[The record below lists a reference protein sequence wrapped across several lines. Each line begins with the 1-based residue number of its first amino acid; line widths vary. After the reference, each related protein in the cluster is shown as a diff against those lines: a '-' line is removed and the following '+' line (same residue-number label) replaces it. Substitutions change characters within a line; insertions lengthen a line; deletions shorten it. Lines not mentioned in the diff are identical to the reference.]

1 MERAGEHAV
10 PAGPLAVR
18 WRAFELPRF
27 RAGAYHDCRVAFENA
42 GSAPWSGVKLAYHWL
57 DDRGN
62 PIVWDGWR
70 SDVPDAEPGRELEV
84 DATVQAPLP
93 PGRYRLA
100 FDLVLEGRYWLSEVG
115 NAQLELD
122 LAVEPRIGRA
132 LAVQGAQVDDQ
143 EEPLVALDEAEAV
156 AYLGP
161 RCEPAP
167 DWSAR
172 VLDAHQEGYA
182 VVGGSI
188 DAGRSRELA
197 PWSETSG
204 RNPSF
209 AHPLVCPSL
218 VVGARG
224 RFVDDVAELPAFEP
238 AEHEPSIYDGRIRV
252 LLRSGRRLG

>member
-1 MERAGEHAV
+1 MQKAGEHPV

-27 RAGAYHDCRVAFENA
+27 RAGAYHACRVALENA
-42 GSAPWSGVKLAYHWL
+42 GAARWSGLKLAYHWL

-62 PIVWDGWR
+62 AIVWDGWR
-70 SDVPDAEPGRELEV
+70 SELPDAEPGRELEV
-84 DATVQAPLP
+84 ETTVQAPIP
-93 PGRYRLA
+93 PGGYRLA
-100 FDLVLEGRYWLSEVG
+100 FDVVLEGRYWLSEVG

-132 LAVQGAQVDDQ
+132 LAVRGAHVDGQ
-143 EEPLVALDEAEAV
+143 EEPLVALEDAEAV
-156 AYLGP
+156 AYLAPG
-161 RCEPAP
+161 CEPAR

-182 VVGGSI
+182 AVGGSV
-188 DAGRSRELA
+188 DARRSRELR
-197 PWSETSG
+197 PWSEASG

-209 AHPLVCPSL
+209 GGPLVCPSL

-224 RFVDDVAELPAFEP
+224 RFADDVAGLPAFEP
-238 AEHEPSIYDGRIRV
+238 AEHEPSIYDGRIRIR
-252 LLRSGRRLG
+252 LRP

>member
-18 WRAFELPRF
+18 WLAFELPRF
-27 RAGAYHDCRVAFENA
+27 RAGAHHECRVALANA
-42 GSAPWSGVKLAYHWL
+42 GSATWGGVKLAYHWL

-70 SDVPDAEPGRELEV
+70 SDLPAAEPGRELEV
-84 DATVQAPLP
+84 AANVQAPIP

-122 LAVEPRIGRA
+122 LPVESRIGRL
-132 LAVQGAQVDDQ
+132 LAVQGAQVDNQ
-143 EEPLVALDEAEAV
+143 EEPLVALGEAEAV
-156 AYLGP
+156 AYLAPG
-161 RCEPAP
+161 CEPAP

-188 DAGRSRELA
+188 EAGRAAQLA
-197 PWSETSG
+197 PWRETGG

-209 AHPLVCPSL
+209 PHPLVCPSL
-218 VVGARG
+218 VAGAAG
-224 RFVDDVAELPAFEP
+224 RWVDDVAGLPAFEP
-238 AEHEPSIYDGRIRV
+238 AENEPSIYDGRIR
-252 LLRSGRRLG
+252 LRVRR